1 VPSRHVT
8 QSATSDQ
15 SPNGVAG
22 RELCAAFVS
31 SRPRAERLNLLIATL
46 DIRVYPFASAKQLID
61 RPPRA
66 SLALVVLL
74 FEESDGSL
82 VEQIEA
88 LRARFEN
95 VPVILASS
103 DLPRWKVRKAL
114 LSGAAGIVFEE
125 EIDAAL
131 GPCAHAVL
139 AGQICVPS
147 RNRAQIDPPVLSARE
162 KQVLGLVVMG
172 YMNSQIAQQL
182 FLAESTVKSH
192 LSSAFAKL
200 GVRSRNEAVE
210 LIIDPE
216 QGFGTG
222 ILALGGEPL
231 VPAPMLDEAERDAID
246 VTAPLSGGSRII

>member
-1 VPSRHVT
+1 VSSRRIRQSVPIEHG
-8 QSATSDQ
+8 A
-15 SPNGVAG
+15 NGVAN
-22 RELCAAFVS
+22 REPCAALIS
-31 SRPRAERLNLLIATL
+31 ARPDAERLVHLIAAY
-46 DIRVYPFASAKQLID
+46 DFQVCPFASAGELID
-61 RPPRA
+61 RPPHV
-66 SLALVVLL
+66 SLTLVVLL
-74 FEESDGSL
+74 LEDSDGSL

-88 LRARFEN
+88 LRGRFEN
-95 VPVILASS
+95 VPVVLVGS
-103 DLPRWKVRKAL
+103 DLPRWKVRRAL

-131 GPCAHAVL
+131 GPCVRAVL

-147 RNRAQIDPPVLSARE
+147 RNREQIEPPVLSARE

-216 QGFGTG
+216 HGLGTG

-231 VPAPMLDEAERDAID
+231 APAPMLGGDEQAID
-246 VTAPLSGGSRII
+246 IAAPLSGGTRVI